1 MSSKFK
7 NVNKHSNNNEN
18 ITIDA
23 KHNEM
28 INYFNE
34 LNKSLPNLKKQLHLL
49 IEDYKISKDNSKK
62 HSADYIIERS
72 SKKDTIL
79 ELKEKIESIINNKE
93 LNSYYLKVGSLLHNY
108 YENVENSKN
117 NKFIDVENF
126 ESNLLNYDVNKNID
140 NEEYNENNENNE
152 DDEENNN
159 IFVNNIDDKIDDKI
173 DDNFLKENKKIFS
186 NNSVLT
192 FFENRGKVEE
202 HIIERSAEN
211 NYTSMK
217 ISDFVKEE
225 SKFKKKNFL
234 DDYLQKIDKNYVNKI
249 KVDHTIFKCKLCSNE
264 MTVYHS
270 EGYQICSTCGNQEHI
285 LIESDK
291 PSFKDPPLEVCYF
304 SYKRIN
310 HFNEWLAQFQAK
322 ESTEIPDEVYEKII
336 AEIKRERIIKL
347 DKLDT
352 KKIRLYLKKIK
363 LNKYYDHAAHILYQ
377 INGISPP
384 SMSKE
389 LEEKLRL
396 MFKEIQAPFL
406 EVCPKS
412 RKNFLNYSY
421 VLHKFVEL
429 LSLDEYKVF
438 FPLLKDREKLH
449 QTDMI
454 WKNICQILG
463 WHFIKSI

>member
-140 NEEYNENNENNE
+140 NEEYNENNE

>member
-1 MSSKFK
+1 MSSKWKQK
-7 NVNKHSNNNEN
+7 NSSQFNEN

-28 INYFNE
+28 MCYFDE
-34 LNKSLPNLKKQLHLL
+34 QQKSIPKLRVDLKNF
-49 IEDYKISKDNSKK
+49 IDIYKSSRDNAKRNQT
-62 HSADYIIERS
+62 DYIIERNELREEIQNLR
-72 SKKDTIL
+72 KKIKD
-79 ELKEKIESIINNKE
+79 IESNKE
-93 LNSYYLKVGSLLHNY
+93 LNKYYLKVGALLHNY

-117 NKFIDVENF
+117 NQEKESF
-126 ESNLLNYDVNKNID
+126 ETNLLNFERDETVFNDEFDQSNF
-140 NEEYNENNENNE
+140 ENENVNVNVSA
-152 DDEENNN
+152 NN
-159 IFVNNIDDKIDDKI
+159 ISTNSMNIEEDV
-173 DDNFLKENKKIFS
+173 KKK
-186 NNSVLT
+186 SVLT
-192 FFENRGKVEE
+192 FFENRGKEE
-202 HIIERSAEN
+202 TNEKANEKNSEN
-211 NYTSMK
+211 SYTSTK

-225 SKFKKKNFL
+225 AKFKKKNFL
-234 DDYLQKIDKNYVNKI
+234 DDYLQNIDENYVNKI
-249 KVDHTIFKCKLCSNE
+249 KIDVKINKCELCDHE
-264 MTVYHS
+264 MTLYPS
-270 EGYQICSTCGNQEHI
+270 EGYQICGECGNQEFI

-336 AEIKRERIIKL
+336 AEIKKERITNLEKI
-347 DKLDT
+347 DT
-352 KKIRLYLKKIK
+352 KKIRQYLKKIK

-377 INGISPP
+377 INGIPPP

-396 MFKEIQAPFL
+396 MFKEIQGPFL

-429 LSLDEYKVF
+429 LSLDEYKVY

-454 WKNICQILG
+454 WKNICNKLG
-463 WHFIKSI
+463 WQFYKSI